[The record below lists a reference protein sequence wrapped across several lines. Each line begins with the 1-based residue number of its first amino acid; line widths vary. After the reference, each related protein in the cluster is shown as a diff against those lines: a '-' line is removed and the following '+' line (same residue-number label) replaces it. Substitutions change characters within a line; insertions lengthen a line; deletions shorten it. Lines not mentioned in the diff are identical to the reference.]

1 MMVPSALE
9 TCAGRR
15 RGRSHGSR
23 YAWSERRRR
32 EHTVKLTCLPEKLAE
47 GLATVGRVVSTR
59 STLPVLSNVLL
70 QTDEGQLKLSAT
82 NLELAVS
89 CWVGARVESEGA
101 ITLPSRLLIDYV
113 GLLGAGEPL
122 SLELKGKKVH
132 LACGRFEANISGI
145 DADDFPPIPTVSGGA
160 SLPMRASVLKEA
172 IEQVVFAAAQDDSR
186 PVLAGVL
193 MTVKEGKL
201 TLAAAD
207 GFRLAVRR
215 VDLGTTD
222 GPELQM
228 IVPARTLIEVARG
241 LSDDEEEVVEVA
253 STPDQN
259 QVLFKHKGAEVVSR
273 LIEGQFPDYNRI
285 IPKDSKTRVTLQTAD
300 FLRATKAAQ
309 VFARDNSMIVRL
321 QLVPAEGDDA
331 ALGKVTVTAT
341 SAEIGDNTG
350 DVDASVEGEAQ
361 HVAFNGRYLRDALE
375 ALDAQQA
382 FLEVTGP
389 ASPGVIR
396 PASGP
401 NGYLHVIMPMHV
413 AR

>member
-1 MMVPSALE
+1 M
-9 TCAGRR
+9 
-15 RGRSHGSR
+15 
-23 YAWSERRRR
+23 
-32 EHTVKLTCLPEKLAE
+32 KLTCLPEKLAE

-113 GLLGAGEPL
+113 ALLGAGEPL
-122 SLELKGKKVH
+122 SLELKGKKAH
-132 LACGRFEANISGI
+132 LTCGRFEANISGI

-215 VDLGTTD
+215 VDLGTTG
-222 GPELQM
+222 GPEEAGSPTSDRGSSAAQLQM
-228 IVPARTLIEVARG
+228 IVPARTLTEVARG
-241 LSDDEEEVVEVA
+241 LPDDEEEIVEIA

-321 QLVPAEGDDA
+321 ELVPAEGDDA